1 MTIYVPDDLATM
13 VKEHADLNVSA
24 VCQEALR
31 HELARREALA
41 KLGEGME
48 RHEFT
53 IERRNGKVFDAM
65 LDVAFVGK
73 QVYADGEVF
82 AYVTKRGRIAIYDDR
97 TQALDDYDEFAVM
110 GPRNHQ
116 VLAAVAD
123 ALGEKYT
130 LELDI

>member
-13 VKEHADLNVSA
+13 VKEYADLNVSA

-31 HELARREALA
+31 VELNRREARA
-41 KLGEGME
+41 KLAEGME

-53 IERRNGKVFDAM
+53 IQRRGHEALDVP

-73 QVYADGEVF
+73 QVYTDGEVS

-97 TQALDDYDEFAVM
+97 TQALDDYDDFALMVA
-110 GPRNHQ
+110 PNEE
-116 VLAAVAD
+116 VLAAVAE
-123 ALGEKYT
+123 ALGEEYV
-130 LELDI
+130 LHLNI